1 MNTTLKLQQL
11 EATRICNAV
20 ENVTVPGCGGGGGGA
35 RLHPRAGRA
44 AAGDVS
50 PLVCFYKISPGL
62 LITRYF
68 SGCCLWHL

>member
-20 ENVTVPGCGGGGGGA
+20 ENVTVPGGGGGA

-44 AAGDVS
+44 AGDVP